1 MKTNLTKICSH
12 LSEKA
17 SKGRFLKLD
26 ELQMT
31 VTKEKERIKRK
42 SEEKEIGRREK
53 KAIVALLV
61 FMMATFS

>member
-1 MKTNLTKICSH
+1 M
-12 LSEKA
+12 SENA

-31 VTKEKERIKRK
+31 GNKGKGKEKKKERGEENREKRK
-42 SEEKEIGRREK
+42 K

>member
-1 MKTNLTKICSH
+1 MKRRQKVGFS
-12 LSEKA
+12 SSMS
-17 SKGRFLKLD
+17 SK
-26 ELQMT
+26 MT

-53 KAIVALLV
+53 KAMVALLV

>member
-1 MKTNLTKICSH
+1 M
-12 LSEKA
+12 SENA

-31 VTKEKERIKRK
+31 GNKGKGKAKKKERGEGNREKRK
-42 SEEKEIGRREK
+42 
-53 KAIVALLV
+53 KAMVALLV

>member
-1 MKTNLTKICSH
+1 MQPNEICSH
-12 LSEKA
+12 LRENA

-31 VTKEKERIKRK
+31 VTKEKERRKRK

-53 KAIVALLV
+53 KRWLR
-61 FMMATFS
+61 S

>member
-1 MKTNLTKICSH
+1 M
-12 LSEKA
+12 SENA
-17 SKGRFLKLD
+17 SKGSFLKPD

-31 VTKEKERIKRK
+31 ATKEKERIKRK

-53 KAIVALLV
+53 KAIFALLV